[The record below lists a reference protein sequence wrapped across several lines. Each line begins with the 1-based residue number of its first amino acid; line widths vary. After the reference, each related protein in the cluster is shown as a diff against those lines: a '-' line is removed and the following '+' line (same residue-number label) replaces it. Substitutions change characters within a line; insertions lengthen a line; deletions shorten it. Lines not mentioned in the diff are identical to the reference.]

1 MRKEIKGLLELS
13 DIKATIGEF
22 IEADSTAALG
32 QSAAERALTGLS
44 ANSVFGA
51 YRGSN
56 FYSGN
61 TSGLPPG
68 DTTTDWLIG
77 SLEDIQANVQ
87 ATNHTIFLFDAL
99 GDPVASVDKDGG
111 YVPDLSRGFWATAT
125 GKTSQVSVDKGAE
138 LDRMAKIAKAN
149 GNAGVTPGIRMAS
162 FALRPEVATN
172 LSAPDRAICGP
183 QESRSTTVHIASTDL
198 RDERGVL
205 IGNVSAISNPAVC

>member
-1 MRKEIKGLLELS
+1 MSVEIKEVIHLPG
-13 DIKATIGEF
+13 DKATIGGF
-22 IEADSTAALG
+22 IEAGSTAALG

-44 ANSVFGA
+44 AKSLLDAF
-51 YRGSN
+51 RGSH
-56 FYSGN
+56 FYPDN

-87 ATNHTIFLFDAL
+87 ATNHTIFFYDAL

-111 YVPDLSRGFWATAT
+111 YVPDLSRGFWLTAT

-149 GNAGVTPGIRMAS
+149 GNAGVTPGIQLVS

-172 LSAPDRAICGP
+172 LSAHDRAICGP
-183 QESRSTTVHIASTDL
+183 QESRSTTVHVASAEL
-198 RDERGVL
+198 RDE
-205 IGNVSAISNPAVC
+205 IGILMGYVSAISTIGVC